1 MKQSFPALVER
12 VLEKNLA
19 SIKFHQ
25 ILTEHS
31 LGALCVLLRKKQQV
45 AYDRILDIRELC
57 QVGMIGVWGGE
68 GCLYITC
75 STDLN
80 IFPQRDKAD
89 YG

>member
-1 MKQSFPALVER
+1 MKRSFPALVER

-25 ILTEHS
+25 IPTEHS

-57 QVGMIGVWGGE
+57 QVGMIGVGE
-68 GCLYITC
+68 V
-75 STDLN
+75 
-80 IFPQRDKAD
+80 KAACTSLAAQI
-89 YG
+89 